1 MRDNTDKRALLSFHI
16 FFSFFLGVT
25 RLSLQRSADD
35 GLGLVSHAN
44 GMREGGEQYAA
55 DKGRVG
61 GGGGWKQNRTALT
74 TEPKDEEKIGVAE

>member
-16 FFSFFLGVT
+16 YIFFFWVT

-61 GGGGWKQNRTALT
+61 GGAGNRIELH
-74 TEPKDEEKIGVAE
+74 